1 VFEKKTKKNF
11 FDEIASPQSLVE
23 LGIDRARILRSI
35 ESLKANSFEVNPS
48 NIALDLGIPRA
59 FIYADLDILEMIY
72 RNSDSALGHDKVIQ
86 TLIAEIKALKRKNEK
101 LLKRQDQIKKDAEK
115 SFNDGFAK
123 GAAMSFSKA
132 SPGISEASKID
143 EKELWAR
150 GVLGLSL
157 TKEITESDL
166 RKSYRLLI
174 SVLHPDQ
181 SGKDTGSLL
190 QNIKEAYDYFLE

>member
-1 VFEKKTKKNF
+1 MSKKNF
-11 FDEIASPQSLVE
+11 FDELASPQSLVE
-23 LGIDRARILRSI
+23 LGVDRARILRSI
-35 ESLKANSFEVNPS
+35 ESLKANNFEVNPS

-59 FIYADLDILEMIY
+59 FIYADLDILETIY

-86 TLIAEIKALKRKNEK
+86 TLIAEIKSLKRKNTK
-101 LLKRQDQIKKDAEK
+101 LIKEHELTKKELEK

-123 GAAMSFSKA
+123 GAAMSFSKT
-132 SPGISEASKID
+132 SQTPNDTIKLD

-157 TKEITESDL
+157 SKEITEADI
-166 RKSYRLLI
+166 RKAYRLLI

-181 SGKDTGSLL
+181 SGKDTGSLV
-190 QNIKEAYDYFLE
+190 QNIKEAYDYLL

>member
-1 VFEKKTKKNF
+1 MGV
-11 FDEIASPQSLVE
+11 
-23 LGIDRARILRSI
+23 DRARILRSI
-35 ESLKANSFEVNPS
+35 ESLKANNFEVNPS

-59 FIYADLDILEMIY
+59 FIYADLDILETIY

-86 TLIAEIKALKRKNEK
+86 TLIAEIKSLKRKNAK
-101 LLKRQDQIKKDAEK
+101 LIKEHDLIKKETEK

-123 GAAMSFSKA
+123 GAAMSFSKT
-132 SPGISEASKID
+132 STTVSDSLKLD

-157 TKEITESDL
+157 SKEITETDI
-166 RKSYRLLI
+166 RKAYRLLI

-190 QNIKEAYDYFLE
+190 QNIKDAYDYLL

>member
-1 VFEKKTKKNF
+1 VFEKLSKRNF

-23 LGIDRARILRSI
+23 MGVDRARILRSI
-35 ESLKANSFEVNPS
+35 ESLKANNFEVNPS

-59 FIYADLDILEMIY
+59 FIYADLDILETIY

-86 TLIAEIKALKRKNEK
+86 TLIAEIKSLKRKNAK
-101 LLKRQDQIKKDAEK
+101 LIKEHDLIKKETEK

-123 GAAMSFSKA
+123 GAAMSFSKT
-132 SPGISEASKID
+132 STTVSDSLKLD

-157 TKEITESDL
+157 SKEITEPDI
-166 RKSYRLLI
+166 RKAYRLLI

-190 QNIKEAYDYFLE
+190 QNIKDAYDYLL

>member
-1 VFEKKTKKNF
+1 MFEKLSKRNF

-23 LGIDRARILRSI
+23 MGVDRARILRSI
-35 ESLKANSFEVNPS
+35 ESLKANNFEVNPS

-59 FIYADLDILEMIY
+59 FIYADLDILETIY

-86 TLIAEIKALKRKNEK
+86 TLIAEIKSLKRKNAK
-101 LLKRQDQIKKDAEK
+101 LIKEHDLIKKETEK

-123 GAAMSFSKA
+123 GAAMSFSKT
-132 SPGISEASKID
+132 STTVSDSLKLD

-157 TKEITESDL
+157 SKEITEPDI
-166 RKSYRLLI
+166 RKAYRLLI

-190 QNIKEAYDYFLE
+190 QNIKDAYDYLL